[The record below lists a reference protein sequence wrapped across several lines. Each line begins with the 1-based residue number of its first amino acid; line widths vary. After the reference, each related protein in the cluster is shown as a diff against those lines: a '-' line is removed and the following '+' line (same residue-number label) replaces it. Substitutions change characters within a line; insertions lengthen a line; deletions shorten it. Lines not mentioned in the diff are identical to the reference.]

1 MYDDST
7 EKDENLTFTLKYD
20 TTTNR
25 LYVAKNNDIIVDNS
39 MWVSDSVANSSIYQT
54 YQAYKN
60 KLQELRPCQ
69 YHLDIVGEIFSRK
82 QFLPSIFKNIAL
94 KMYHFKGESQDERES
109 LQDLAE
115 YLYKAAGLLETIILD
130 NNGDNSVEIGK
141 LKKLIKGMKSKD
153 RLNLDVFKVL
163 GQTEE

>member
-7 EKDENLTFTLKYD
+7 EKDENLVFTLRYD

-25 LYVAKNNDIIVDNS
+25 LYTVENRDDIVVNNS
-39 MWVSDSVANSSIYQT
+39 MWVSNSVT
-54 YQAYKN
+54 YQNYKD
-60 KLQELRPCQ
+60 KLAEIRPCQ
-69 YHLDIVGEIFSRK
+69 YHLDILGEILSKK
-82 QFLPSIFKNIAL
+82 QFLPNVFKDIAL
-94 KMYHFKGESQDERES
+94 RMYSFQGENQEEKEKI
-109 LQDLAE
+109 QDLAE
-115 YLYKAAGLLETIILD
+115 HLYKAAWLLETIILD
-130 NNGDNSVEIGK
+130 NNGDNSAEIGK

>member
-7 EKDENLTFTLKYD
+7 DKDENLTFTLRYD

-25 LYVAKNNDIIVDNS
+25 LYTVENKDIVVVNNS
-39 MWVSDSVANSSIYQT
+39 MWTSNSIAYQN
-54 YQAYKN
+54 YKDRL
-60 KLQELRPCQ
+60 KEIRPCQ

-82 QFLPSIFKNIAL
+82 QFLPSIIKNIAL

-115 YLYKAAGLLETIILD
+115 YLYKTAEILESAILD
-130 NNGDNSVEIGK
+130 HNGDNSVEVGK